1 MKIERSKNAARNIV
15 FGVILKVYKLAIPF
29 VMRTLMIYTLG
40 MQYLGLNSLF
50 FSVLSVLNLAELGVG
65 SAMVFSMYKPIS
77 EDDGDSICALMRL
90 YKIYY
95 RVIGLVI
102 LVVGGAI
109 TPLIPKLIN
118 GTVPEDMNVYVL
130 YLMNLAT
137 TVLTYWLFAYKNSLL
152 TAHQRSDINSKIQLA
167 TVTVQY
173 GIQAVILVATKNYYL
188 YIIVML
194 VTQAATNIITALIV
208 DRLYPQYKAKGTLP
222 KEKVAVINRRVRDL
236 FTSKVGAVIVD
247 SVDTIV
253 ISAFLGLTVLAVYQN
268 YFYILTSIFGFVSII
283 FSSCTAGIGNSI
295 ITESEEK
302 NYNDL
307 KKFTL
312 IISWLSGFCVCCLA
326 TLYQPFM
333 EMWVGKKNML
343 SYGYVIAFCI
353 YFFVKEINALLN
365 TYKDSA
371 GIWHQDRFRPLATA
385 GANLVMNLIMV
396 QFWGLYGIILSTILS
411 MLIVGMPWLF
421 HNLFTT
427 IFHKGLKQY
436 LLKLAYYIIVV
447 CLVCALCIFCC
458 RFEFSSLIL
467 TIAVRLIVTAVLSN
481 IIFFTAFF
489 KTAEFR
495 QAAALV
501 NSVTKGKIKIL
512 KKFM

>member
-15 FGVILKVYKLAIPF
+15 FGVILKTYKLAIPF

-50 FSVLSVLNLAELGVG
+50 TSVLSVLNLAELGIG

-77 EDDGDSICALMRL
+77 EDDSGTICALMRL

-102 LVVGGAI
+102 LVIGCAI
-109 TPLIPKLIN
+109 TPLIPKLIS
-118 GTVPEDMNVYVL
+118 GTVPKDMNVYVL
-130 YLMNLAT
+130 YLMNLAA

-167 TVTVQY
+167 TVTAQY
-173 GIQAVILVATKNYYL
+173 AIQAIVLLATKNYYL

-194 VTQAATNIITALIV
+194 ATNAATNIITAVIV
-208 DRLYPQYKAKGTLP
+208 DRLYPQYKAKGKLS
-222 KEKVAVINRRVRDL
+222 KEKVAIINRRVRDL

-253 ISAFLGLTVLAVYQN
+253 ISAFLGLTVLAIYQN
-268 YFYILTSIFGFVSII
+268 YFYILTSISGFVSII

-333 EMWVGKKNML
+333 ELWTGKDNML
-343 SYGYVIAFCI
+343 SYGYVIAFCV

-385 GANLVMNLIMV
+385 GANLIMNLIMV

-411 MLIVGMPWLF
+411 TLIVGMPWIF

-427 IFHKGLKQY
+427 IFHKGLKKY
-436 LLKLAYYIIVV
+436 LLKLAYYVIVV
-447 CLVCALCIFCC
+447 CLICTLCIICC

-467 TIAVRLIVTAVLSN
+467 TIAVRLVVTAVLSN
-481 IIFFTAFF
+481 TLFFAAFF
-489 KTAEFR
+489 KTAEFK
-495 QAAALV
+495 QAVTLV
-501 NSVTKGKIKIL
+501 NRVTKGKIRIL